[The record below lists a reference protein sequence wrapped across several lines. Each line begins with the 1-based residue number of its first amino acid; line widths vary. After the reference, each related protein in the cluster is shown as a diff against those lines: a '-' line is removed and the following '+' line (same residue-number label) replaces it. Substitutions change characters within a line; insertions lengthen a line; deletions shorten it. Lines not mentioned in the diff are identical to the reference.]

1 MASSVEE
8 GMANSHENGIKNNE
22 DDDSLSE
29 LNLLKEECQK
39 WKSKSQQLQTELDET
54 KSEVAVANCVKV
66 RPCY

>member
-39 WKSKSQQLQTELDET
+39 LNECRLLVCGMS
-54 KSEVAVANCVKV
+54 N
-66 RPCY
+66 